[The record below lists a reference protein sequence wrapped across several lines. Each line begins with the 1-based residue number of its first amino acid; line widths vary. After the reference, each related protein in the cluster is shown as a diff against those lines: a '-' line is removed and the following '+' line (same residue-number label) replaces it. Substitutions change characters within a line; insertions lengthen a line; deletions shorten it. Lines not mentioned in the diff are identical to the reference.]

1 MLTVM
6 IVFGQPNPEN
16 EVNDL
21 AFMFKYS
28 VPQKAWICENLS
40 LRNEYWNF

>member
-1 MLTVM
+1 MLTVR

-21 AFMFKYS
+21 AFMFKDS
-28 VPQKAWICENLS
+28 VPQKA
-40 LRNEYWNF
+40 